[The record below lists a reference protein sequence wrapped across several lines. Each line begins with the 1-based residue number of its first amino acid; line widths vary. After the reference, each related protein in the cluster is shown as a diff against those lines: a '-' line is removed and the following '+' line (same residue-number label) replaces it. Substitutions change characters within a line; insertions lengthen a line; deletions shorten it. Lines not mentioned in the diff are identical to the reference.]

1 MKNIRTFESFI
12 TERKASA
19 VGKFNEPNY
28 TELMDLLDMAKR
40 YSDANFKD
48 MNRMYYGDDYLMF
61 DGRASVGY
69 DKRALKKRN
78 VFPGKSEVIHTFK
91 KANYSPEKTKAEVEK
106 RSSGKISVEMSKW
119 QGEVIGVN
127 YIFN

>member
-1 MKNIRTFESFI
+1 MKNLRTFESFI
-12 TERKASA
+12 NERTAKA
-19 VGKFNEPNY
+19 VGKYDLPDY
-28 TELMDLLDMAKR
+28 DELMDLLDMARR
-40 YSDANFKD
+40 YSDANFQG
-48 MNRMYYGDDYLMF
+48 MNRMYYDDDYLMF

-91 KANYSPEKTKAEVEK
+91 KANYAPENTKKEVES
-106 RSSGKISVEMSKW
+106 RSNGKIKVEMAMW
-119 QGEVIGVN
+119 QGEVTGVN